1 MLRRGH
7 KVVDISLTKDN
18 RALVQIE
25 HDQDTYNVI
34 ADDGVRSTIRKAL
47 ELEMH
52 GNYFDEQ
59 FPIVDVKV
67 NRSFPLERKFWFQPK
82 FHDGQSALLHVQP
95 DNILR
100 IDLQLGP
107 NKNPE
112 LEKDEER
119 VRARVNKNTRKLC
132 RLSNSVDKSL

>member
-82 FHDGQSALLHVQP
+82 FHDGQSAYCTSSP
-95 DNILR
+95 I
-100 IDLQLGP
+100 IF
-107 NKNPE
+107 
-112 LEKDEER
+112 
-119 VRARVNKNTRKLC
+119 
-132 RLSNSVDKSL
+132 